1 MFDNC
6 FFFLFSVSKNNF
18 IFFRLKNL
26 FDNPKLTENKNGFQN
41 SICEGKHV
49 KYFFQFL
56 IFKSQ

>member
-26 FDNPKLTENKNGFQN
+26 FDNPKLTENKNGSQN
-41 SICEGKHV
+41 SICEGKDV
-49 KYFFQFL
+49 KYFF
-56 IFKSQ
+56 